1 MKKTITLITLT
12 FVMMVCLAAC
22 GDDTQDLDKNNEQ
35 KKSTLEGDSQKD
47 DGIDEK
53 SETTEDEE
61 SSDVGFDVESDD
73 QLDLGI
79 GGTGTFDTTL
89 GTYEV
94 TLVSAKLEDT
104 IDGASSELDRFILLD
119 LTVKNTSEEEQKVE
133 DLLHS
138 LEVTDYLDG
147 SGFSDAS
154 EHFDSIEK
162 MSGVIAPGE
171 EMSGQFVT
179 FVYDADEYYFRKD
192 PGNVAAGS
200 SNQVIWSIKASEIE
214 NEA

>member
-1 MKKTITLITLT
+1 MKKMITLIMLT
-12 FVMMVCLAAC
+12 FVMMICLVAC
-22 GDDTQDLDKNNEQ
+22 GDGDTQDVDKNNEQ
-35 KKSTLEGDSQKD
+35 EESNLEGEGQKD
-47 DGIDEK
+47 DDIDEK
-53 SETTEDEE
+53 SETTDDEE
-61 SSDVGFDVESDD
+61 TSNVGFDVESDD

-79 GGTGTFDTTL
+79 GDTGTFDTTL

-94 TLVSAKLEDT
+94 TLVSAKLEDN

-119 LTVKNTSEEEQKVE
+119 LTVKNTSDEEQKVE

-200 SNQVIWSIKASEIE
+200 SNQVIWLIKASEIE
-214 NEA
+214 N